1 MFFTENKQNVIMLL
15 LLLEILLQI
24 LQNADFGFKQL
35 KICVND
41 GIIHLDRP
49 GAILN
54 SKFPN
59 SMK

>member
-1 MFFTENKQNVIMLL
+1 MLL